1 MSKTPRRV
9 VAGHET
15 CTRHGRDF
23 NTCRPNH
30 GMPAREYAPTIV
42 KKALN
47 AADSAIDVS
56 RAMGS
61 GGFEPRSIPGNA
73 SAPTE
78 LATMSGPLT
87 PALTSCSTLF
97 ETRPQRPLT
106 TAEAAGLIV
115 YQNRVDW
122 QGAFT
127 GHYRGRWPVTR
138 VTTR

>member
-1 MSKTPRRV
+1 M
-9 VAGHET
+9 
-15 CTRHGRDF
+15 
-23 NTCRPNH
+23 
-30 GMPAREYAPTIV
+30 

-78 LATMSGPLT
+78 LATMSGPFIPVLT
-87 PALTSCSTLF
+87 GGSTLF
-97 ETRPQRPLT
+97 EILPQRPLT
-106 TAEAAGLIV
+106 TAGAAGLIV

-127 GHYRGRWPVTR
+127 GQYRDR
-138 VTTR
+138 